1 MHQGWPSPA
10 AALARAHL
18 LHWSPAFAGRKGD
31 LVRERRGCSGRWLSG
46 IIERVAP
53 LGPLACWLL
62 WMQQAGMPSD
72 AFLGTKTACVGIVF
86 RLNMKELRYAHIKA
100 LEENATLDVYT

>member
-1 MHQGWPSPA
+1 
-10 AALARAHL
+10 
-18 LHWSPAFAGRKGD
+18 
-31 LVRERRGCSGRWLSG
+31 
-46 IIERVAP
+46 
-53 LGPLACWLL
+53 
-62 WMQQAGMPSD
+62 MPSD